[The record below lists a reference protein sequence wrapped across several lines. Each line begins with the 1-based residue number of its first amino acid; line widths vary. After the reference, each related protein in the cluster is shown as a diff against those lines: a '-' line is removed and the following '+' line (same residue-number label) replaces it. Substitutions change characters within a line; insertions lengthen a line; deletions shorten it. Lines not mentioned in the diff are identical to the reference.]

1 MTELGDEEP
10 RAQACLQHALPE
22 LTVGQHDDGTR
33 PGMYDHTVIY
43 PDSMGAVGI
52 TAAADAQ
59 QIRLWKLIGGRVKR
73 WLEPGVVGG
82 WQVRVLPSARARN
95 LRSQLP
101 DLLRKPNTTAI
112 AREWWR

>member
-1 MTELGDEEP
+1 MTELGDKEP
-10 RAQACLQHALPE
+10 WAQACLQHALPE
-22 LTVGQHDDGTR
+22 FTVGQHDDGTR
-33 PGMYDHTVIY
+33 PGMYKLTIIY
-43 PDSMGAVGI
+43 PDLMGAVEI

-59 QIRLWKLIGGRVKR
+59 QVRLWKLIGGRVKR

-95 LRSQLP
+95 LHSQLL

>member
-1 MTELGDEEP
+1 MTELGDEESW
-10 RAQACLQHALPE
+10 AQACLQHALPE
-22 LTVGQHDDGTR
+22 FTVGQHGDGTG
-33 PGMYDHTVIY
+33 PGMYDLTVIY
-43 PDSMGAVGI
+43 PDSIGAVEI
-52 TAAADAQ
+52 TAADVQ

-95 LRSQLP
+95 LHSQVP